1 MLEDKIELPP
11 VASCL
16 FVAELI
22 NHMAHSCYITDVGS
36 LEVSRKRTMFILART
51 FQSSREA

>member
-1 MLEDKIELPP
+1 MLGDKIELPP

-22 NHMAHSCYITDVGS
+22 NHMANSCYITDVGS
-36 LEVSRKRTMFILART
+36 LEVSRTRTMFILART